1 MNKPFESK
9 SNQPFESFNSGKS
22 SNPSKSNHLL
32 TSTEPHPTTTS
43 TQTDHTC
50 SLSDIKINMAKH
62 ELSIALE
69 NLIEKINLSKNE
81 VNVQQEASTER
92 ICSIEFLKEHS
103 EKYRKILKDDDEHSK
118 LEQEFSMLYNWFQV
132 NEIVI
137 EDLEDEEQMEPKIT
151 MDMEI
156 NQMRDCIL
164 KYIEPICS
172 NGFSSLG
179 TYPDIKHVIELVEP
193 KPFRDKMRQIPHA
206 KRKDFNILLKELLDA
221 GIIVA
226 SNSQYSSQ
234 PHVILKPDGTIRFTV
249 DYKHLNSMTVKDN
262 HPLPVIDDLFKDMV
276 GCTFFSKKDL
286 DSGYFQVELD
296 ELSRKYTAFSCE
308 LGLFHW
314 TKMPQGL
321 KNSGATFQKMMN
333 KILAPVIGRTTHCYL
348 DDIIIFSKTAA
359 QHKLDIEEVV
369 ELLKAA
375 QLKIK
380 LKKCSYF
387 QREIEFLGHHIA
399 NGKISPTKS
408 KIEALFRYN
417 QPTTLKQ
424 LFSFLGLASYYRKFI
439 EQFTKL
445 AHALYKCCE
454 ENILNKGKTIGPKSV
469 RNHLMAY
476 GHT

>member
-179 TYPDIKHVIELVEP
+179 TYPDIKHVIE
-193 KPFRDKMRQIPHA
+193 
-206 KRKDFNILLKELLDA
+206 
-221 GIIVA
+221 
-226 SNSQYSSQ
+226 
-234 PHVILKPDGTIRFTV
+234 
-249 DYKHLNSMTVKDN
+249 
-262 HPLPVIDDLFKDMV
+262 
-276 GCTFFSKKDL
+276 
-286 DSGYFQVELD
+286 
-296 ELSRKYTAFSCE
+296 
-308 LGLFHW
+308 
-314 TKMPQGL
+314 
-321 KNSGATFQKMMN
+321 
-333 KILAPVIGRTTHCYL
+333 
-348 DDIIIFSKTAA
+348 
-359 QHKLDIEEVV
+359 
-369 ELLKAA
+369 
-375 QLKIK
+375 
-380 LKKCSYF
+380 
-387 QREIEFLGHHIA
+387 
-399 NGKISPTKS
+399 
-408 KIEALFRYN
+408 
-417 QPTTLKQ
+417 
-424 LFSFLGLASYYRKFI
+424 
-439 EQFTKL
+439 
-445 AHALYKCCE
+445 
-454 ENILNKGKTIGPKSV
+454 
-469 RNHLMAY
+469 
-476 GHT
+476 